1 MTTKSVFAVSVL
13 AVIVSAGQV
22 FAESEGNGDPFPVR
36 AVAQVTGGNPFVSET
51 WTEAHPRATGN
62 TVQAS
67 SLAVLEPATGS
78 EAPVH
83 TAQSLPSGFG
93 RGTVAYA
100 QAASLSRFLASR
112 GGSGQGGRFLT
123 VGTARSGG

>member
-1 MTTKSVFAVSVL
+1 MTNKSVFAVSVL
-13 AVIVSAGQV
+13 AVVLSAGQV
-22 FAESEGNGDPFPVR
+22 LAESEGNGDPFPVR
-36 AVAQVTGGNPFVSET
+36 GTAQLANGSPFVTET
-51 WTEAHPRATGN
+51 WTEAHPQATGN
-62 TVQAS
+62 AVQAS
-67 SLAVLEPATGS
+67 SLAALEPAAGT

-112 GGSGQGGRFLT
+112 GGSQGSHYLT
-123 VGTARSGG
+123 VGTARPGG

>member
-13 AVIVSAGQV
+13 AIIMSAGQV

-36 AVAQVTGGNPFVSET
+36 TVTQATNGSPFASET
-51 WTEAHPRATGN
+51 WTEANPRTTGRI
-62 TVQAS
+62 VQAS
-67 SLAVLEPATGS
+67 SLAALEPATGS
-78 EAPVH
+78 EAPVD

-93 RGTVAYA
+93 RGTVAYS

-112 GGSGQGGRFLT
+112 GGKHQGGHFLT
-123 VGTARSGG
+123 AGTARHGS

>member
-1 MTTKSVFAVSVL
+1 MTIKAVFAVSAL
-13 AVIVSAGQV
+13 AVALSASHAS
-22 FAESEGNGDPFPVR
+22 AESEGNGDPFPFR
-36 AVAQVTGGNPFVSET
+36 AAAQATGGRPFASET
-51 WTEAHPRATGN
+51 WTDANPQTTGN

-67 SLAVLEPATGS
+67 SLAALEPAAGN

-100 QAASLSRFLASR
+100 QAASLSRFLASH
-112 GGSGQGGRFLT
+112 GGGGQGGRYLT
-123 VGTARSGG
+123 AGAVRPGS

>member
-1 MTTKSVFAVSVL
+1 MTPKSVFAVSVL
-13 AVIVSAGQV
+13 VAVLSSGQV
-22 FAESEGNGDPFPVR
+22 LAESEGNGDPFPFH
-36 AVAQVTGGNPFVSET
+36 AAAQATSGSPFVSET
-51 WTEAHPRATGN
+51 WTDSHPRATGN

-67 SLAVLEPATGS
+67 SLAALEPAAGS

-100 QAASLSRFLASR
+100 QAASLSRFLARS
-112 GGSGQGGRFLT
+112 GSGQGSHYLM
-123 VGTARSGG
+123 VGTARPGG